1 MLISLHAEGFKHS
14 PQLKGENA
22 AVSSS
27 PLLPFSQHP
36 DWELGMTW
44 KSALNN
50 LRLLL
55 QPYCCWGWLE
65 SWLQVF
71 PIPELRQGFEQ
82 LMDWMDTFRL
92 LPSSELEVAELKV
105 A

>member
-1 MLISLHAEGFKHS
+1 
-14 PQLKGENA
+14 NA

-55 QPYCCWGWLE
+55 QPDCCWGWLE